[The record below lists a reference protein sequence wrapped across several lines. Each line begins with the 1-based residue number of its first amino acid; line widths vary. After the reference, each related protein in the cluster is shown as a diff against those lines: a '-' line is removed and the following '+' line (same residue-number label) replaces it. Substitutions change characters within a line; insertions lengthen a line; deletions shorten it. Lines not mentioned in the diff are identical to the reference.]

1 VIEGCVEISKHIAAF
16 CFGRRG
22 SASPLEDSNL
32 KVPVLLC
39 LALAAIAVFLAPH
52 QTNAQSAAGAG
63 SASATPATPQTSS
76 PKASQ
81 DTEPVVTYV
90 RPTERQKI
98 RNFAFDAFGPYA
110 FAGAAIAGGF
120 DQAETRPPEW
130 GQGWDAYGVRVANS
144 FGISL
149 VTTSTRYGLAEAFR
163 EDTLYYRCG
172 CRGFF
177 PRLEHAMIS
186 TVTARRGSDGH
197 RAFSFPAVAAP
208 YAGTMTATLGWYP
221 ARFSPMDG
229 FRMGSYNLL
238 GQAAQNLAFEFIY
251 GGPHTLLGRTHIPVV
266 SKISAQPTPG
276 ARP

>member
-1 VIEGCVEISKHIAAF
+1 MIEGHIEDSTHIAAC

-22 SASPLEDSNL
+22 WVRPLEDL
-32 KVPVLLC
+32 KLKIPLLLR
-39 LALAAIAVFLAPH
+39 LALAAVTILLALH
-52 QTNAQSAAGAG
+52 QAAAQSAAGAG

-76 PKASQ
+76 AEASQ
-81 DTEPVVTYV
+81 AAEPIVTYV

-163 EDTLYYRCG
+163 EDTLYYRCN

-177 PRLEHAMIS
+177 SRFEHAMIS
-186 TVTARRGSDGH
+186 TVTARRGDDGH

-221 ARFSPMDG
+221 SRFSPMDG

-266 SKISAQPTPG
+266 SKISAQPAPG